1 MGLLVVT
8 GEEEG
13 GASSDFRLLAG
24 LLANLGGR
32 RVETMETFSSSQTSE
47 TACCEVDGAGC
58 GGLPIGRS
66 NNNIFWTTCS
76 TALTLQ
82 PTQNNICFENNNPKK
97 LVSSQNT
104 STVPRQN

>member
-32 RVETMETFSSSQTSE
+32 RVETMEKFLLLKHLKLLVVKWMELVVVGCQLEGQTIIFS
-47 TACCEVDGAGC
+47 G
-58 GGLPIGRS
+58 
-66 NNNIFWTTCS
+66 
-76 TALTLQ
+76 Q
-82 PTQNNICFENNNPKK
+82 PA
-97 LVSSQNT
+97 
-104 STVPRQN
+104 RQL

>member
-32 RVETMETFSSSQTSE
+32 RVENYLLLKHLKLLVVKWMELVVVGCQLEGQTIIFS
-47 TACCEVDGAGC
+47 G
-58 GGLPIGRS
+58 
-66 NNNIFWTTCS
+66 
-76 TALTLQ
+76 Q
-82 PTQNNICFENNNPKK
+82 PA
-97 LVSSQNT
+97 
-104 STVPRQN
+104 RQL